1 MHGLGM
7 YLAKGLSF
15 TLLLLPILAVHA
27 DIYRCVDK
35 TGRINFKDQ
44 PCQLGLKNTKQDKIE
59 LKQMNVLE
67 RNERVESYQQGVR
80 LRSEST
86 VEIPQLKVEE
96 EIIKKKKTNCM
107 AAKRNYKRE
116 AKLVKARCA
125 KARDVFCNL
134 AAEKIQFKWDWNFA
148 RRATDQQIRNIQ
160 KNGAAIYQLK
170 KVMDNDCRY

>member
-1 MHGLGM
+1 M
-7 YLAKGLSF
+7 YLAKGLTF
-15 TLLLLPILAVHA
+15 TLLLLPIFGAYA
-27 DIYRCVDK
+27 DIYRCVDES
-35 TGRINFKDQ
+35 GRMNFKDH
-44 PCQLGLKNTKQDKIE
+44 PCQLGLSNSKQDKIE

-67 RNERVESYQQGVR
+67 RNEQVESYQQGVR

-86 VEIPQLKVEE
+86 VEIPQLKAEG
-96 EIIKKKKTNCM
+96 EIIKKKTNCM

-125 KARDVFCNL
+125 KARDVFCDL
-134 AAEKIQFKWDWNFA
+134 AAEEIQFKWDWNFA
-148 RRATDQQIRNIQ
+148 RRATDQQVRNIQ